1 MAPETQ
7 TSRREEQVTTTDL
20 GHGARVIALR
30 GAIRGGAVDELRDRL
45 LAAIDAGAREVVVDL
60 TDVESLGSPVHDL
73 VAAASVTLAD
83 RGGVLLVW
91 SRRYAVGEPTY
102 VMTDVRDRA
111 IAELMP
117 NRGRARRRGRG
128 RS

>member
-7 TSRREEQVTTTDL
+7 TSRPEEQVTTTDL
-20 GHGARVIALR
+20 GHGARVIALE
-30 GAIRGGAVDELRDRL
+30 APS
-45 LAAIDAGAREVVVDL
+45 AAARSTSSASGSSRRSTAGAREVVVDL

-91 SRRYAVGEPTY
+91 SRR
-102 VMTDVRDRA
+102 
-111 IAELMP
+111 
-117 NRGRARRRGRG
+117 
-128 RS
+128 